1 MPILTPADVPDLRLG
16 ARTSGGGSSQTKKES
31 SEGGSWADALADFRS
46 DAAAKETARNEMR
59 RQVLAEEESFFE
71 LGDEA
76 NFVAFGQGDAE
87 DWDDD
92 DDDELAA
99 RADDDEWEDD
109 DGISDLEMRYRQG
122 QARGAVEFDL
132 GEELDDGWEDDAPR
146 ERGVPSEMRCFDTA
160 KIYIKAGD
168 GGRGMVAFRREAFVA
183 QGGPYG
189 GNGGDGGAIYFEAD
203 ESINS
208 LVGFRKKVHHR
219 AEPGGAG
226 GGKRMQGRIGAD
238 KTVYVPPGTVIRD
251 SKTGEILAEMF
262 AHGHREMVLPGGR
275 GGRGNASFKTALN
288 KAPQIAENGEEG
300 QERWVEMELKLVA
313 DVGIIG
319 VPNAGKSTLLSNISN
334 AKPKIADYP
343 FTTIVPNL
351 GVVERDFERMVFADI
366 PGLLEGASEGIG
378 LGFEFLRHVKR
389 TRVLVHVLD
398 CTSENV
404 LEEYD
409 AIRNELFLFDEEVG
423 DKPELV
429 ALNKV
434 DVSDEAA
441 ERALRLQE
449 LFVKERGIDAHVI
462 SAYEGQ
468 GTAQLVD
475 AVKEVW
481 AALPAPDYEAQAEA
495 AAARRVARP
504 ADGKALDDFT
514 IVDTPY
520 AFVVEGAAIERF
532 VQMTNWDY
540 FESFK
545 RFARVLQMSG
555 VERAINEAG
564 AGEGDR
570 IVIGKYEFE
579 WSGDKR
585 EKALF
590 DSWKAKQDEK
600 PAGTTRQ
607 GTRHWPH

>member
-1 MPILTPADVPDLRLG
+1 M
-16 ARTSGGGSSQTKKES
+16 
-31 SEGGSWADALADFRS
+31 
-46 DAAAKETARNEMR
+46 
-59 RQVLAEEESFFE
+59 
-71 LGDEA
+71 
-76 NFVAFGQGDAE
+76 
-87 DWDDD
+87 
-92 DDDELAA
+92 
-99 RADDDEWEDD
+99 
-109 DGISDLEMRYRQG
+109 
-122 QARGAVEFDL
+122 
-132 GEELDDGWEDDAPR
+132 
-146 ERGVPSEMRCFDTA
+146 
-160 KIYIKAGD
+160 
-168 GGRGMVAFRREAFVA
+168 
-183 QGGPYG
+183 
-189 GNGGDGGAIYFEAD
+189 
-203 ESINS
+203 
-208 LVGFRKKVHHR
+208 
-219 AEPGGAG
+219 
-226 GGKRMQGRIGAD
+226 
-238 KTVYVPPGTVIRD
+238 IRD
-251 SKTGEILAEMF
+251 SKTGDVLAEMF

-409 AIRNELFLFDEEVG
+409 AIRNEIFLFDEEVG

-468 GTAQLVD
+468 GTAQLVG

-545 RFARVLQMSG
+545 RFPRRCCRCPGWRRPSTRRAPARAIASSSASTSSSGAAISARRRCSTRGRRSRMRNPRGQRDKARVTGRTEHVHLEKKIRATPRSVVTPRTIAHFRVTSLYRASTKGNAFALHYNRRRLWDHRPACGWREEILPRVWNRRSLHPAPAPRCG
-555 VERAINEAG
+555 VMIETPPRPLAPPAPPPVRGCSSTPMRFGECPRASFQPKLGMRSHQPPPPSHHSSQYWLPSE
-564 AGEGDR
+564 
-570 IVIGKYEFE
+570 
-579 WSGDKR
+579 
-585 EKALF
+585 LF
-590 DSWKAKQDEK
+590 
-600 PAGTTRQ
+600 PYL
-607 GTRHWPH
+607 